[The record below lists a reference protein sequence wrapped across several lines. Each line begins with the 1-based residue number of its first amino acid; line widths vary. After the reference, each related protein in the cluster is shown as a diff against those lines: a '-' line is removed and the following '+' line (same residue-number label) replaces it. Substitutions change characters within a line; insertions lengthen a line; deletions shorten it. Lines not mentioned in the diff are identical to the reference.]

1 MNERALSVRLKTV
14 VDYFPAEAHIADIG
28 SDHAYLPCYAILTNK
43 ALSAIA
49 GEVVEG
55 PYQSAL
61 QHVQSLALSDK
72 ISVRKGNGLAVLQA
86 DDAVNTIAIAG
97 MGGPLIRTILEEG
110 QAKLTDTMRL
120 VLQPNIAAHAI
131 REWAQVNDYCII
143 AETILEE
150 EGKIYEVLVLEKSFT
165 PINYTPQQLRFG
177 PHLMVE
183 KTAVFKKYWLAEQAK
198 LATIIERI
206 EQANVK
212 AANTAKIAQL
222 QAAIAEI
229 NEVI

>member
-1 MNERALSVRLKTV
+1 MNERELSVRLKTV
-14 VDYFPAEAHIADIG
+14 VDYFPTEAHIADIG

-43 ALSAIA
+43 ALSAVA

-55 PYQSAL
+55 PYQSARH
-61 QHVQSLALSDK
+61 HVESLALGAK
-72 ISVRKGNGLAVLQA
+72 ISVRKGNGLAVLRA
-86 DDAVNTIAIAG
+86 DDPVNTIAIAG

-110 QAKLTDTMRL
+110 KAKLKDTMRL

-131 REWAQVNDYCII
+131 REWAQLNEYSII

-150 EGKIYEVLVLEKSFT
+150 EGKIYEVLVLEKSAA
-165 PINYTPQQLRFG
+165 PVNYTKQQLRFG

-183 KTAVFKKYWLAEQAK
+183 KSVVFKKYWLAEQLK

-206 EQANVK
+206 QKAKVE
-212 AANTAKIAQL
+212 AANTAKVVAL
-222 QAAIAEI
+222 QAAIADI